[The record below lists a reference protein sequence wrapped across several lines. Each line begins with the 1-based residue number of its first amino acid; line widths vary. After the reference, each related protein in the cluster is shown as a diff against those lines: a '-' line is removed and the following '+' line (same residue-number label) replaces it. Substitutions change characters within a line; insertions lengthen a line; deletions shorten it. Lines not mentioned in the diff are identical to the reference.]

1 MLGLLLGLGLG
12 LRRSSSCSV
21 SSSSMATFSASAAF
35 VRISRMSANA
45 ATLLSVRMSVTPSGS
60 GWLAP

>member
-1 MLGLLLGLGLG
+1 
-12 LRRSSSCSV
+12 
-21 SSSSMATFSASAAF
+21 MATFSASAAF